1 VKLLLDTHTVL
12 WAATNDTQLSNQAR
26 AALLDPG
33 NTLYFSTVS
42 AWEIVIK
49 HATAK
54 LTLPDPPAIFV
65 KAAIARGSYTVLEV
79 SLEHTLGVAL
89 LPTHHK
95 DPFDRLLIAQAL
107 HEGLTLLS
115 NDAAIS
121 HYNVPL
127 HW

>member
-12 WAATNDTQLSNQAR
+12 WAATNDPQLSKEAR
-26 AALLDPG
+26 GALLDPS

-54 LTLPDPPAIFV
+54 LTLPDSPAIFI
-65 KAAIARGSYTVLEV
+65 KTAIARGSYTVLDV

-89 LPTHHK
+89 LPAHHK
-95 DPFDRLLIAQAL
+95 DPFDRLLVAQAL
-107 HEGLTLLS
+107 HEGLTLLG
-115 NDAAIS
+115 NDAAIT
-121 HYNVPL
+121 HYSVPM